1 MKKTLTVN
9 LGGTVYH
16 IDEDAYKLLDNYL
29 NDLRCHFGKSTDA
42 EEIVQDMET
51 RIAELFNEY
60 IKDGRQVITLHEV
73 EEVIARMGNPEEL
86 NDGIGEEYTAR
97 IKGAKLLPRRR
108 YTVCSE
114 IRTTVSWEVCFPDSL
129 RIWVGT

>member
-86 NDGIGEEYTAR
+86 NDGMGEEYAAEN
-97 IKGAKLLPRRR
+97 KGSETVTEKKIHRLL
-108 YTVCSE
+108 S
-114 IRTTVSWEVCFPDSL
+114 TVSQARSEYPAVS
-129 RIWVGT
+129 